1 MLNSIWNVKFICL
14 KNAKTHNVYHRC
26 LCFIFGT
33 YYPWNSPSSR
43 IKMRDVGKDLFQVYL
58 IVSPKERERK
68 ERKDENIENTQM
80 QSGEEAQ
87 K

>member
-1 MLNSIWNVKFICL
+1 
-14 KNAKTHNVYHRC
+14 
-26 LCFIFGT
+26 
-33 YYPWNSPSSR
+33 
-43 IKMRDVGKDLFQVYL
+43 MRDIGKDLFQVYL
-58 IVSPKERERK
+58 FVSPKERERK

>member
-1 MLNSIWNVKFICL
+1 MLDSIWNVKFICL
-14 KNAKTHNVYHRC
+14 KKCENSQC
-26 LCFIFGT
+26 LLPLFVFYFWEVLPLGF
-33 YYPWNSPSSR
+33 PSSK

-58 IVSPKERERK
+58 FVSPKERERK

>member
-1 MLNSIWNVKFICL
+1 MLNSIWNVKFICFKKCENSQCLLPLFVFYFWEVLPL
-14 KNAKTHNVYHRC
+14 K
-26 LCFIFGT
+26 L
-33 YYPWNSPSSR
+33 P
-43 IKMRDVGKDLFQVYL
+43 MRDVGKDLFQVYL
-58 IVSPKERERK
+58 FVSPKERERK

>member
-1 MLNSIWNVKFICL
+1 
-14 KNAKTHNVYHRC
+14 
-26 LCFIFGT
+26 
-33 YYPWNSPSSR
+33 
-43 IKMRDVGKDLFQVYL
+43 MRDVGKDLFQVYL
-58 IVSPKERERK
+58 FVSPKERARK

>member
-1 MLNSIWNVKFICL
+1 
-14 KNAKTHNVYHRC
+14 
-26 LCFIFGT
+26 
-33 YYPWNSPSSR
+33 
-43 IKMRDVGKDLFQVYL
+43 MRDVGKDLFQVYL

-80 QSGEEAQ
+80 QRGEEAQ